1 LASLLPLITVLG
13 EATVRTPTASFTNRL
28 VLAET
33 VYGAVYGYVIEAE
46 SPMESSDL
54 S

>member
-33 VYGAVYGYVIEAE
+33 VYGYVIEAE